1 MRKRGAG
8 CGRMRRV
15 RRRRRGV
22 CGVGGGGGGG
32 GVCAGVRARS
42 RTCVCLCLAGRQQ
55 RPILARPLR
64 DLWPPLRAHTN
75 TRTRAR
81 ARTQRTPAGD
91 HACWPIIVPSTPL
104 SLVKGRV
111 EGGGGWKVTV
121 RAGTAPAHAS
131 PRHVFPGPA
140 NILCARDM
148 HGTHASVL
156 PPIA

>member
-1 MRKRGAG
+1 
-8 CGRMRRV
+8 V

-22 CGVGGGGGGG
+22 WG
-32 GVCAGVRARS
+32 RWWWWWWW
-42 RTCVCLCLAGRQQ
+42 CVCGCTCALAHVCVSMPGG
-55 RPILARPLR
+55 ATAAAHSCKA
-64 DLWPPLRAHTN
+64 PPRLTAPAARAHEHTH
-75 TRTRAR
+75 TRTR

-91 HACWPIIVPSTPL
+91 HAGWPIIVPSTPL